1 MAMASVHPVARDFVH
16 YGAFAPSVDKALRDA
31 GWRRVEVEQLDNVPE
46 ALRRHD
52 AHVALLD
59 LGAGQAPMLRRVER
73 LIASHPATEWL
84 AHVSEHALTDKH
96 VCEVIYGSFFDFCTQ
111 PVDINRLLTA
121 LGHAWGMAKLG
132 PRTANAEQQAAQ
144 GLDGMVGTSAALVEM
159 HNQVRKLAAVN
170 VPVLITGESG
180 TGKEVAARNL
190 HRLSARARGPFVA
203 INCGALPEKLVQ
215 SELFGHERGAF
226 TGANARKIGKLES
239 AQQGTVFLDEI
250 GDLPLDA
257 QVNLLR
263 FLQEGTIE
271 RIGGNEHLRLDVRVI
286 AATHVDL
293 ERAVAE
299 GQFRADL
306 YYRLNVLR
314 LRMPPLRERGQDA
327 EMLARYFLERFAREH
342 GVRARGYSRDALDAI
357 SLHPWPGNVREL
369 MNRVRR
375 AAVLC
380 DGGLIRAQ
388 DLELESDPAESR
400 CALSLEHAR
409 EQAERELI
417 QQTLRE
423 TRHNMSE
430 CARRLGI
437 SRVTLYRLCKKLQ
450 VSLGSAA

>member
-1 MAMASVHPVARDFVH
+1 MASVLPPSARDFVH

-31 GWRRVEVEQLDNVPE
+31 GWRRIEVEQLEHVPD
-46 ALRRHD
+46 ALHKHD

-73 LIASHPATEWL
+73 LIASHPKAEWL
-84 AHVSEHALTDKH
+84 AHVSEHALADQH
-96 VCEVIYGSFFDFCTQ
+96 VCELIYGSFFDFCTQ
-111 PVDINRLLTA
+111 PVDINRLLIA

-132 PRTANAEQQAAQ
+132 PQANAEQQAAL
-144 GLDGMVGTSAALVEM
+144 GLEGMVGASAALVEL

-190 HRLSARARGPFVA
+190 HRLSARARGTFVA

-239 AQQGTVFLDEI
+239 ARDGTVFLDEI
-250 GDLPLDA
+250 GDLPLEA

-271 RIGGNEHLRLDVRVI
+271 RIGGNELIRLDVRVI

-299 GQFRADL
+299 GRFRADL

-327 EMLARYFLERFAREH
+327 ELLARYFLERFAREH
-342 GVRARGYSRDALDAI
+342 GVRARGFSRDALDAVN
-357 SLHPWPGNVREL
+357 LHPWPGNVREL

-388 DLELESDPAESR
+388 DLELEGELAEPR
-400 CALSLEHAR
+400 CGLSLENAR
-409 EQAERELI
+409 EQAERDLI
-417 QQTLRE
+417 QLTLRE

-430 CARRLGI
+430 CARRLGV
-437 SRVTLYRLCKKLQ
+437 SRVTLYRLCKKLHLA
-450 VSLGSAA
+450 LGEAV

>member
-1 MAMASVHPVARDFVH
+1 MATMHPVVRDFIH
-16 YGAFAPSVDKALRDA
+16 CGAFAPSVDRALRDA
-31 GWRRVEVEQLDNVPE
+31 GWRRIEVEQLEHVPE
-46 ALRRHD
+46 ALKRCH

-73 LIASHPATEWL
+73 LIASHPSAEWL
-84 AHVSEHALTDKH
+84 AHVSEQALTDKH
-96 VCEVIYGSFFDFCTQ
+96 VCELIYGSFFDFCTQ
-111 PVDINRLLTA
+111 PVDITRLVNS
-121 LGHAWGMAKLG
+121 LGHAWGMAQLG
-132 PRTANAEQQAAQ
+132 QEAGAEQQARL
-144 GLDGMVGTSAALVEM
+144 GLEGMIGASAALVEL
-159 HNQVRKLAAVN
+159 HSQIRKLATVN

-203 INCGALPEKLVQ
+203 IDCGALQERQVQ

-226 TGANARKIGKLES
+226 AGANARKTGKLES
-239 AQQGTVFLDEI
+239 AQNGTVFLDEI
-250 GDLPLDA
+250 GDLPIEA
-257 QVNLLR
+257 QVSLLR

-271 RIGGNEHLRLDVRVI
+271 RVGGKEPQHLDVRVL

-293 ERAVAE
+293 SRAVAE
-299 GQFRADL
+299 GRFRPDL

-314 LRMPPLRERGQDA
+314 LRIPPLRERGLDA

-342 GVRARGYSRDALDAI
+342 GVRARAFSREALDAI
-357 SLHPWPGNVREL
+357 NLHPWPGNVREL

-388 DLELESDPAESR
+388 DLELEDASARS
-400 CALSLEHAR
+400 AGSLSLEHAR
-409 EQAERELI
+409 EQAERDLI
-417 QQTLRE
+417 QQTLHE

-430 CARRLGI
+430 SARRLGV
-437 SRVTLYRLCKKLQ
+437 SRVTLYRLCRKLQ
-450 VSLGSAA
+450 VSLNNAAV